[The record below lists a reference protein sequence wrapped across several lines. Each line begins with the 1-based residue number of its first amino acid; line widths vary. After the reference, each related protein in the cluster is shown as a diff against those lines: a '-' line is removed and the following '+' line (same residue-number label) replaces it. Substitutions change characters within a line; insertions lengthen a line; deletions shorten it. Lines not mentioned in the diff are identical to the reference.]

1 LREDLKVLRV
11 SGSAALSEYL
21 GDLVVYRSLVPCDSR
36 LPDLDALRSRFGLE
50 GDRIPRKTEL
60 DYARVVSEMLQS
72 ARQHEGCGS
81 QLSGLVMVGDTEHND
96 GTAFANLCRVLSLP
110 GAVFIGD
117 ENGDEPRLEA
127 NPSDG
132 GRVLYRANRWS
143 LLEDFDRLLAE
154 GEPAIGPGT
163 VVVVDI
169 DKTALG
175 ARGRNHRPIDAARTA
190 AARLTVAELVGERAD
205 PELVQAAYDRLNRP
219 AFHAFTTDNQDYLAY
234 LCLLVGAGWV
244 GLDDLIGGIENGEW
258 SDFASLLAG
267 VSETLDALP
276 SGLRDVHQRVA
287 GAVVAGDPTP
297 FKEFRR
303 AEFVQTLARMA
314 ADDDGAPVESVLAER
329 ITLTAEVR
337 QWALEWRARGALI
350 FGLSD
355 KPDEASM
362 PTPEMAER
370 GLLPLHRTP
379 ALVVGEG

>member
-1 LREDLKVLRV
+1 VLQLLGR
-11 SGSAALSEYL
+11 ATLSEFL
-21 GDLVVYRSLVPCDSR
+21 GDLVVYRNLVPCDSR

-50 GDRIPRKTEL
+50 GGGIPRKTEL
-60 DYARVVSEMLQS
+60 DYARVVVEMLRS
-72 ARQHEGCGS
+72 ARQHDGCGGEP
-81 QLSGLVMVGDTEHND
+81 SGLVMVGDTEHND
-96 GTAFANLCRVLSLP
+96 GTAFANLCQVLNLP

-117 ENGDEPRLEA
+117 ERGDEPRLEA
-127 NPSDG
+127 SPRDRG
-132 GRVLYRANRWS
+132 QTLYRANRWR
-143 LLEDFDRLLAE
+143 LLEDFDRLVADGLE
-154 GEPAIGPGT
+154 IGPGT

-219 AFHAFTTDNQDYLAY
+219 DFHPFTTDNQDYLAY
-234 LCLLVGAGWV
+234 LCLLVGSDWV
-244 GLDDLIGGIENGEW
+244 GIDDLVGGIENGEW
-258 SDFASLLAG
+258 SDFANLLGG

-276 SGLRDVHQRVA
+276 SGLREVHSRVA
-287 GAVVAGDPTP
+287 GAVAAGDPTP

-303 AEFVQTLARMA
+303 AEFEETVARMA
-314 ADDDGAPVESVLAER
+314 ADDCGATVESVLAER

-370 GLLPLHRTP
+370 GLAPLHKTP
-379 ALVVGEG
+379 ALVVGEV